1 MTLVCGDSHTATHGA
16 FGALAFGIGTTEV
29 EHVLATQTILQKP
42 AKNMRVTVRGER
54 LPLGVVSKDLALH
67 LCGAIGKWCF
77 SYHSNTTSITHEFE
91 NKLSFKYYEDNY
103 EYHFRV
109 SSNTTKYLTRA
120 SRSNTGT
127 GGGTGHVIEYAGKP
141 IEQLSMEARMSICN
155 MAIEAGARAGMIAP
169 DEITYR
175 YLKGRPMAPKGDT
188 WERAV
193 KYWSQLPS
201 DEGATYDTEIEI
213 DADSIAPQVTWGT

>member
-67 LCGAIGKWCF
+67 LCGAIG
-77 SYHSNTTSITHEFE
+77 
-91 NKLSFKYYEDNY
+91 
-103 EYHFRV
+103 
-109 SSNTTKYLTRA
+109 
-120 SRSNTGT
+120 T

-175 YLKGRPMAPKGDT
+175 YLKGRPMAPKGET
-188 WERAV
+188 WDRAV

>member
-1 MTLVCGDSHTATHGA
+1 
-16 FGALAFGIGTTEV
+16 
-29 EHVLATQTILQKP
+29 
-42 AKNMRVTVRGER
+42 
-54 LPLGVVSKDLALH
+54 
-67 LCGAIGKWCF
+67 
-77 SYHSNTTSITHEFE
+77 
-91 NKLSFKYYEDNY
+91 
-103 EYHFRV
+103 
-109 SSNTTKYLTRA
+109 
-120 SRSNTGT
+120 
-127 GGGTGHVIEYAGKP
+127 VIEYAGKP

>member
-103 EYHFRV
+103 EYH
-109 SSNTTKYLTRA
+109 SYHSELSLNITKYLTRTHRA
-120 SRSNTGT
+120 RTQVQTGQ
-127 GGGTGHVIEYAGKP
+127 GGTRKT
-141 IEQLSMEARMSICN
+141 SIGICDVESN
-155 MAIEAGARAGMIAP
+155 GA
-169 DEITYR
+169 
-175 YLKGRPMAPKGDT
+175 DT
-188 WERAV
+188 SR
-193 KYWSQLPS
+193 KR
-201 DEGATYDTEIEI
+201 
-213 DADSIAPQVTWGT
+213 